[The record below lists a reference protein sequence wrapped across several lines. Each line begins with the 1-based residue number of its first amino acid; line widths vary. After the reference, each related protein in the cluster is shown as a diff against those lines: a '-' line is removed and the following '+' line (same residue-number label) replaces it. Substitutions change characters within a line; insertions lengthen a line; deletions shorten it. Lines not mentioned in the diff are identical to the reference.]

1 MCLKVLFL
9 ALFLFLVYVNDS
21 IQNLI
26 STARLFADDTSS
38 ASTNSNIDDLQSIIN
53 HDLREILKWLV
64 TFNHD
69 KTEVLYFGN
78 RQQFNNTVLSRTHDH
93 KHLKEL
99 HWVTIANGIHILTI
113 VFVCKLN
120 CCPMY
125 IWEITYVYMFY
136 LWLALD
142 SDA

>member
-1 MCLKVLFL
+1 VCLKVLFL

-78 RQQFNNTVLSRTHDH
+78 RQPFNNTVLSRTHDH

-99 HWVTIANGIHILTI
+99 H
-113 VFVCKLN
+113 
-120 CCPMY
+120 
-125 IWEITYVYMFY
+125 
-136 LWLALD
+136 
-142 SDA
+142 